1 MRTMTKLALV
11 ATVVAAPVLVLAHG
25 AGKDAEGHG
34 PGRTG
39 SEAHGAQHAE
49 RMAERHAQMAARHA
63 QMEGRH
69 GAMQGGMGMH
79 GGMGAG
85 MHGGQGPAAPA
96 APQAPATR

>member
-25 AGKDAEGHG
+25 AGQEAERHG

-49 RMAERHAQMAARHA
+49 RHARMAERHAQM
-63 QMEGRH
+63 ESRH

-79 GGMGAG
+79 GGMGPG